1 MHAMLKKSLG
11 KLVEMNSFT
20 LFVYFFFFPL

>member
-20 LFVYFFFFPL
+20 LFVFFFFFLF